1 MTAMDMSRPGIIR
14 RRMPP
19 VAWWPSP
26 RRVAFSLLQLFILR
40 RLASVSFA
48 SFLGLAP
55 RPIFRLTLFTIPS
68 SHFLALLPEDHLLEP
83 QQRDLLFLQLA
94 HQVEQASQQPG
105 NHSFIL
111 LAQCVLLDF
120 FDQGFDFGRIDFGY
134 LVVRFSHLSY
144 LYSERHDLWPI
155 FSIYGAELSRLI
167 LSSLIS
173 EVTHHCRSFT
183 IHQHPLQAPFLP
195 KRSSRAGHR
204 SGVSG

>member
-1 MTAMDMSRPGIIR
+1 
-14 RRMPP
+14 
-19 VAWWPSP
+19 
-26 RRVAFSLLQLFILR
+26 
-40 RLASVSFA
+40 
-48 SFLGLAP
+48 
-55 RPIFRLTLFTIPS
+55 
-68 SHFLALLPEDHLLEP
+68 ALLPEDHLLEP

-183 IHQHPLQAPFLP
+183 EYTLP
-195 KRSSRAGHR
+195 ASLKVRLIRVELEDGEIEVLGTSLLDRARYPRAEFKQVYGYRWNEETWLRRLKSVFELERFSGTSSLAIE
-204 SGVSG
+204 